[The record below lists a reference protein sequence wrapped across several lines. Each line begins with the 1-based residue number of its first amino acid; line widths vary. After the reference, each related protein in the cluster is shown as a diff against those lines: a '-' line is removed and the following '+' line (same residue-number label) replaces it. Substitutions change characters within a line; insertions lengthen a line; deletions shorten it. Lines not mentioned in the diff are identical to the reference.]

1 MMKKTILIALILA
14 LLFSV
19 YPVSAHA
26 CEGGCDSQ
34 TPAATADDEQVDEYY
49 YQLIATN
56 GGYVIENDGVAFYR
70 DNVLIR
76 KWECKTSE
84 NDYLFKDIHGYIYAQ
99 IGNRIC
105 HFVGNNIVID
115 ASNVI
120 CHHYQDGYYY
130 AFYMV
135 GSDLYFWSP
144 ERSCFIAMDVD
155 EAVINHSY
163 GFYRQ
168 GDKVYAL
175 NTTFYRIANAT
186 DEYLENFPVPT
197 VLLGGGTILDY
208 SKQLTRGDSQQS
220 WDQVEKIFDDYY
232 GLNRY
237 VWG

>member
-1 MMKKTILIALILA
+1 MMRKTILIALILA
-14 LLFSV
+14 LLFSLQ
-19 YPVSAHA
+19 PISANA

-34 TPAATADDEQVDEYY
+34 TQPTSSDEYIDEYY
-49 YQLIATN
+49 YQLTATN
-56 GGYVIENDGVAFYR
+56 GVYVIEKDGISFYR
-70 DNVLIR
+70 DKVLIR
-76 KWECKTSE
+76 HWDCKTSE
-84 NDYLFKDIHGYIYAQ
+84 GDYLFVDLYGHIFAQ

-105 HFVGNNIVID
+105 HFAGNNIVID
-115 ASNVI
+115 VSNVI
-120 CHHYQDGYYY
+120 CHHYQDGYFY

-144 ERSCFIAMDVD
+144 ERSCFLAMDVD

-186 DEYLENFPVPT
+186 DEYLENYPVPV
-197 VLLGGGTILDY
+197 VLLGTGTILDY
-208 SKQLTRGDSQQS
+208 SKQLTRGASQQS
-220 WDQVEKIFDDYY
+220 WDQVEQMFDNYY